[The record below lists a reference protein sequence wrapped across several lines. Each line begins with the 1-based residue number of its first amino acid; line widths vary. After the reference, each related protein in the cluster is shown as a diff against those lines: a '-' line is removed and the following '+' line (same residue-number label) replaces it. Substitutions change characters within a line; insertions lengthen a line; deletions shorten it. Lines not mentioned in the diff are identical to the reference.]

1 MTREQVRRCGG
12 DGGAVAAPHL
22 LCSTMV
28 ASVVIATP
36 KASDRGGCASTSRC
50 PPMQMEHGGR
60 TEPWNLGAH
69 AMASSTNTPEAVSF
83 RKKTDQFLRGGRDL
97 KVPRPDGQEGT
108 APDSGGQ
115 SAKNRGPAAADEGLE
130 WTGADPESQSVSAAV
145 APDRRSAPPCYC
157 NGMSTLHAR
166 VKGGQIVVEGK
177 TDLPE
182 GTELTL
188 VMVEADDEMTPEERA
203 DLEAELERGRAAI
216 AAGRG
221 ISGDELLARVRES

>member
-1 MTREQVRRCGG
+1 MGLTPDRARR
-12 DGGAVAAPHL
+12 
-22 LCSTMV
+22 
-28 ASVVIATP
+28 IAGF
-36 KASDRGGCASTSRC
+36 A
-50 PPMQMEHGGR
+50 
-60 TEPWNLGAH
+60 
-69 AMASSTNTPEAVSF
+69 
-83 RKKTDQFLRGGRDL
+83 
-97 KVPRPDGQEGT
+97 T
-108 APDSGGQ
+108 AP
-115 SAKNRGPAAADEGLE
+115 NGLE
-130 WTGADPESQSVSAAV
+130 RTGADSECQCVSAVV

-203 DLEAELERGRAAI
+203 DLEAELERGREAI